1 MVSATGYSGTPLA
14 KKLGITAGMR
24 VAVLDAPDEHAPPDG
39 YEALL
44 DPMPDRVRVTTS
56 LRGSIDLVHL
66 FVTRRTRLEARID
79 ACRRTI
85 FPAGTI
91 WISWP
96 KKSSGMPTDVT
107 EDVIR
112 DVVLSRGLVDVKV
125 CAVDETWSGLKLVV
139 PVAQRE

>member
-1 MVSATGYSGTPLA
+1 MANPAGYSGTPLA
-14 KKLGITAGMR
+14 RKLGVTPGMR
-24 VAVLDAPDEHAPPDG
+24 VAVLDAPPEHAVPDG

-44 DPMPDRVRVTTS
+44 APLPEDVRLTTS
-56 LRGSIDLVHL
+56 LRGSINLVHL
-66 FVTRRTRLEARID
+66 FVTRRATLEARID

-96 KKSSGMPTDVT
+96 KQSSGMPTDVT

-112 DVVLSRGLVDVKV
+112 DVVLARGLVDVKV
-125 CAVDETWSGLKLVV
+125 CAVDDTWSGLKLVV
-139 PVAQRE
+139 PVAQRG